1 MTMTQNA
8 FVNTNLSD
16 KIKTEASEV
25 LADLGLTVSEAFSIF
40 LTKIAKEKALPFDLT
55 PNQDT
60 IDAIN
65 ELESGGG
72 TKFNTKEEL
81 FKHLGL

>member
-1 MTMTQNA
+1 MTQKHL
-8 FVNTNLSD
+8 VNTNLSD
-16 KIKTEASEV
+16 KLETEAAEV
-25 LADLGLTVSEAFSIF
+25 LADLGMTISEAVSIF
-40 LTKIAKEKALPFDLT
+40 LTKIVKEKAWPFDLT

-72 TKFNTKEEL
+72 TKFNSIEEL
-81 FKHLGL
+81 FKDLGL